1 MQNAKAVRR
10 IFPWPLIYFVLSL
23 IFLFSDILNMNL
35 KRVHKNSNI
44 YEKRRKNMTREEHF
58 EDIKVVKENHL
69 CEMTIM
75 EENLMLCIDSM
86 LKENKE
92 A

>member
-1 MQNAKAVRR
+1 
-10 IFPWPLIYFVLSL
+10 
-23 IFLFSDILNMNL
+23 MNI
-35 KRVHKNSNI
+35 KNEFNENSNI
-44 YEKRRKNMTREEHF
+44 YENRRKGEISMTREEHF
-58 EDIKVVKENHL
+58 EDIKVIKGNHW

>member
-1 MQNAKAVRR
+1 MKTG
-10 IFPWPLIYFVLSL
+10 
-23 IFLFSDILNMNL
+23 
-35 KRVHKNSNI
+35 
-44 YEKRRKNMTREEHF
+44 EKFMTREEHF